1 MDCFY
6 AAVEARDNPEL
17 ANVPLAV
24 GGRSDR
30 RGVIATCNY
39 IAREYGVHS
48 ALSSAIA
55 KKRCPDLVI
64 VPPNLNKYRN
74 VSRQIFEIFQ
84 YYTDEIEPLSLD
96 EAYLDV
102 TGSEHCQGSA
112 TLIAQAIKQAVK
124 NDLDLTVSAGV
135 APNKF
140 LAKIASDWNK
150 PDGLKVITPQQV
162 DSFLVNLPVSKIH
175 GVGKVTANKLHN
187 LNFRTCGDLQGVN
200 EAWLVERFGRF
211 GRSLH
216 RYAHGIDDRPVRSVR
231 ERKSISVEKTYHHD
245 KESLEDIMEKLPEL
259 FAALKKRMSNDQIDD
274 VKALVVKVKFTDF
287 SVITRE
293 RRAQF
298 LFIDV
303 FESLLK
309 EAFEQKPLG
318 VRLIGIGVKL
328 SQSGDDAFEQL
339 NLPFY

>member
-1 MDCFY
+1 
-6 AAVEARDNPEL
+6 
-17 ANVPLAV
+17 
-24 GGRSDR
+24 
-30 RGVIATCNY
+30 
-39 IAREYGVHS
+39 
-48 ALSSAIA
+48 
-55 KKRCPDLVI
+55 
-64 VPPNLNKYRN
+64 
-74 VSRQIFEIFQ
+74 
-84 YYTDEIEPLSLD
+84 
-96 EAYLDV
+96 
-102 TGSEHCQGSA
+102 
-112 TLIAQAIKQAVK
+112 
-124 NDLDLTVSAGV
+124 
-135 APNKF
+135 
-140 LAKIASDWNK
+140 
-150 PDGLKVITPQQV
+150 
-162 DSFLVNLPVSKIH
+162 
-175 GVGKVTANKLHN
+175 
-187 LNFRTCGDLQGVN
+187 
-200 EAWLVERFGRF
+200 
-211 GRSLH
+211 
-216 RYAHGIDDRPVRSVR
+216 DDRPVRSVR